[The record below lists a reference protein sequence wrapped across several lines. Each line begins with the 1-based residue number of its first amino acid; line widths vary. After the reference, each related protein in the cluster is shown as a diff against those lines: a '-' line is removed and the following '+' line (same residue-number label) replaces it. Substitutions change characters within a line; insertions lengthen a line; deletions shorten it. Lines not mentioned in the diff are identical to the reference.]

1 MSENTNYFFRR
12 KIHFPDTRSR
22 WAIIIFITLWVFLI
36 LYSLQPFGINFA
48 KNKFTI
54 TALNTIGVF
63 SVCVIC
69 IQGLSLVFRKYYTSD
84 NWTNGKFL
92 GFCLM
97 VITAFSI
104 LDTLVLSIYIDNLE
118 GFPYYSYLPIPQRFF
133 MFYIASLSVSAFPIF
148 IIYYLLVKR
157 KEKEEQEIQI
167 QAGAHIMTTN
177 GESEKDDIQV
187 IKLFGKTK
195 DYIRLLPEDILYV
208 KASGNYAAV
217 YYMKNG
223 KEDHK
228 LLRISMN
235 DLSDSLY
242 NYPYIIRCHRAFMVN
257 IQKINKISGNLKGYH
272 MELKNTNTKVPVS
285 KSYTR
290 IVKEKITHAGIS

>member
-1 MSENTNYFFRR
+1 
-12 KIHFPDTRSR
+12 
-22 WAIIIFITLWVFLI
+22 
-36 LYSLQPFGINFA
+36 
-48 KNKFTI
+48 
-54 TALNTIGVF
+54 
-63 SVCVIC
+63 
-69 IQGLSLVFRKYYTSD
+69 
-84 NWTNGKFL
+84 
-92 GFCLM
+92 
-97 VITAFSI
+97 
-104 LDTLVLSIYIDNLE
+104 
-118 GFPYYSYLPIPQRFF
+118 